1 MVKKSKDTA
10 GEFTPTPAQLKR
22 ARQLMAGYTFVI
34 QPDGEGAYIGST
46 SELPGVIVDGE
57 TPDQCARNLTSTL
70 ETVIATYLADGETP
84 PTPARREKR
93 TEQVNVRFTQSE
105 RRMLER
111 ESSRQGYRGIGDL
124 IRAEM
129 IRNVQPSGH

>member
-1 MVKKSKDTA
+1 MKNTKTQTA
-10 GEFTPTPAQLKR
+10 EFKPTSAILKR
-22 ARQLMAGYTFVI
+22 ARQVMAGYTFVI
-34 QPDGEGAYIGST
+34 QPDGDGSYIGSAN
-46 SELPGVIVDGE
+46 ELPGVIVDGE
-57 TPDQCARNLTSTL
+57 TPEQCARHLADTL
-70 ETVIATYLADGETP
+70 ETVIATYLADGVAP
-84 PTPARREKR
+84 PSPTRRERR

-129 IRNVQPSGH
+129 IRNVQPSSH